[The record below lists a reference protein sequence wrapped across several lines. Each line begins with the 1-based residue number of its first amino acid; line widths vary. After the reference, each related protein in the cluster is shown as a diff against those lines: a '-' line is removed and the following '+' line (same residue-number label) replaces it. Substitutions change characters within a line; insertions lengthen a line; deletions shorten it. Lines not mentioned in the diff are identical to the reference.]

1 MADLPSAYISH
12 ISSGR
17 LRLKVPSKK
26 ADQGYFSFLKEQLS
40 GLPGVQ
46 EVVVNPSTASI
57 LVRHTYDPRD
67 LDLKSMEELTEVTGL
82 FKLQIPEQGKQASVA
97 EQVAQAMEGLNGQL
111 KEQTS
116 GAIDF
121 QSLAFLGLVGVSLF
135 QASRGMVMIPAITA
149 LWYASSILQDI
160 RSKNGSAEGQTGKDN
175 GAKS

>member
-17 LRLKVPSKK
+17 LRLKIPSKK
-26 ADQGYFSFLKEQLS
+26 ADRDYFSFLQEQLS

-46 EVVVNPSTASI
+46 EVVVNPVTASI

-67 LDLKSMEELTEVTGL
+67 IDLKSMEELTELGGL
-82 FKLQIPEQGKQASVA
+82 FKLQIPGQGKQASVA
-97 EQVAQAMEGLNGQL
+97 EQVARAMEGLNGQL
-111 KEQTS
+111 KEKTA
-116 GAIDF
+116 GALDF

-149 LWYASSILQDI
+149 LWYASSILQEI
-160 RSKNGSAEGQTGKDN
+160 KSKNGNDRQTGNDN
-175 GAKS
+175 GAKP

>member
-17 LRLKVPSKK
+17 LRLKIPSKK

-40 GLPGVQ
+40 SLPGVQ
-46 EVVVNPSTASI
+46 EVVVNPVTASL

-67 LDLKSMEELTEVTGL
+67 MDLKSMEELTEVSGL
-82 FKLQIPEQGKQASVA
+82 FKLQIPERAKQASVA
-97 EQVAQAMEGLNGQL
+97 EQMADTMEGLNEQL
-111 KEQTS
+111 KERTN
-116 GAIDF
+116 GAVDF

-135 QASRGMVMIPAITA
+135 QASKGMVMIPAITA

-160 RSKNGSAEGQTGKDN
+160 KAKNGGGQGQTGKDN